1 MIEMSARV
9 LSELRGLEAAEEKT
23 LSMVKMFGKP
33 LTVLVIEDDP
43 LDFEILEHSLSGAG
57 FRLDCRRVDTE
68 AEFVAQLKPDIDV
81 ILSDYTLPG
90 WDAVRALEL
99 FRASRLDVPF
109 IVVSGTVSDEK
120 AVECIKLGAAD
131 YLLKDRL
138 GRLGPAITRAIEDLA
153 ERRLVESLSTRLLQA
168 QEEERKRIARELHDN
183 IGQGIA
189 VLLLELYRL
198 DGQLAP
204 QDSAR
209 SLVKGIMQLVQ
220 NHEAV
225 VRDMGLLL
233 RPSMLDDLGLIP
245 ALKWQAREVSR
256 RTGMQVTVNVED
268 EWNMLS
274 DDYRTCIYRVVQ
286 EALQNAARHGKAAN
300 VNVTLRQNPSYVRVD
315 IQDDGCGFD
324 TRYTKGM
331 GMLGMEERARHLGG
345 LCHFDSV
352 PGRGALIS
360 MLLPRASAHARQ
372 ALNGLPLP
380 CQPASPAPG
389 SIANFPPKSSPS
401 FQRLTAPPPKIPRIP
416 QLT

>member
-1 MIEMSARV
+1 
-9 LSELRGLEAAEEKT
+9 
-23 LSMVKMFGKP
+23 
-33 LTVLVIEDDP
+33 
-43 LDFEILEHSLSGAG
+43 
-57 FRLDCRRVDTE
+57 
-68 AEFVAQLKPDIDV
+68 LKPGIDV

-90 WDAVRALEL
+90 WNALRALEL

-109 IVVSGTVSDEK
+109 IVVSGTISDEK
-120 AVECIKLGAAD
+120 AVECIKLGASD

-153 ERRLVESLSTRLLQA
+153 EKRLVESLSTRLLQA
-168 QEEERKRIARELHDN
+168 QEEERKKIARELHDN

-189 VLLLELYRL
+189 VLLLELYNL
-198 DGQLAP
+198 DAKLEP
-204 QDSAR
+204 EDSTR
-209 SLVKGIMQLVQ
+209 GLLKGIVQLVQ

-256 RTGMQVTVNVED
+256 RTGMKVTVDVED
-268 EWNMLS
+268 EWQQLS

-286 EALQNAARHGKAAN
+286 ETLQNAARHGKAAN
-300 VNVTLRQNPSYVRVD
+300 AHVNLRQNPSYICVE

-324 TRYTKGM
+324 TRFTKGM

-345 LCHFDSV
+345 LCHFGSE
-352 PGRGALIS
+352 PGHGARIS
-360 MLLPRASAHARQ
+360 MLLPRASALAKSDT
-372 ALNGLPLP
+372 PS
-380 CQPASPAPG
+380 QPISIASG
-389 SIANFPPKSSPS
+389 SINFRPKSTP
-401 FQRLTAPPPKIPRIP
+401 FHHLTASTTQNPPIP

>member
-1 MIEMSARV
+1 
-9 LSELRGLEAAEEKT
+9 
-23 LSMVKMFGKP
+23 MVKMSNKP

-43 LDFEILEHSLSGAG
+43 LDFEILEHSLNGAG
-57 FRLDCRRVDTE
+57 FRLDCRRVETE
-68 AEFVAQLKPDIDV
+68 AEFVAQLKPGIDV

-90 WDAVRALEL
+90 WNALRALEL

-109 IVVSGTVSDEK
+109 IVVSGTLSDEK
-120 AVECIKLGAAD
+120 AVECIKLGASD

-138 GRLGPAITRAIEDLA
+138 GRLGPAIARALDDLA

-168 QEEERKRIARELHDN
+168 QEEERKKIARELHDN

-189 VLLLELYRL
+189 VLLLELYNL
-198 DGQLAP
+198 DAKLAP
-204 QDSAR
+204 GDSAR
-209 SLVKGIMQLVQ
+209 AQVKGIVQLVE
-220 NHEAV
+220 NHEAI

-256 RTGMQVTVNVED
+256 RTGMKVTVDVAD
-268 EWNMLS
+268 ECNLLS

-286 EALQNAARHGKAAN
+286 ETLQNAARHGKAAN
-300 VNVTLRQNPSYVRVD
+300 AHVTLWQNPSYVRVE

-345 LCHFDSV
+345 MCNFDSE
-352 PGRGALIS
+352 PGGGARIS
-360 MLLPRASAHARQ
+360 MLLPRDKALASRDPHERTFSATD
-372 ALNGLPLP
+372 
-380 CQPASPAPG
+380 
-389 SIANFPPKSSPS
+389 
-401 FQRLTAPPPKIPRIP
+401 LTACEAWLGK
-416 QLT
+416 

>member
-1 MIEMSARV
+1 MIEMS
-9 LSELRGLEAAEEKT
+9 
-23 LSMVKMFGKP
+23 VKLVGKP

-43 LDFEILEHSLSGAG
+43 LDFEILEHNLSSAG
-57 FRLDCRRVDTE
+57 FRPDCRRVETE
-68 AEFVAQLKPDIDV
+68 AEFVAQLKLGIDV

-90 WDAVRALEL
+90 WNAQRALEL

-109 IVVSGTVSDEK
+109 IVVSGTISDEL
-120 AVECIKLGAAD
+120 AVECMKLGASD

-138 GRLGPAITRAIEDLA
+138 GRLGPAVARAIDELA
-153 ERRLVESLSTRLLQA
+153 ERRLVESLSTRLLKA
-168 QEEERKRIARELHDN
+168 QEEERKKIARELHDN

-189 VLLLELYRL
+189 VLLLELNRL
-198 DGQLAP
+198 DARLGP
-204 QDSAR
+204 EDSTR
-209 SLVKGIMQLVQ
+209 GVLQGIVQLVQ

-256 RTGMQVTVNVED
+256 RTGMKVTVVVED
-268 EWNMLS
+268 EWNQLS

-286 EALQNAARHGKAAN
+286 ETLQNAARHGKAAN
-300 VNVTLRQNPSYVRVD
+300 AHVSLRQNPSYVCVE
-315 IQDDGCGFD
+315 IYDDGCGFD

-345 LCHFDSV
+345 LCHFGSE
-352 PGRGALIS
+352 PGRGARIS
-360 MLLPRASAHARQ
+360 MLLPRASALVKPALARHP
-372 ALNGLPLP
+372 ALTS
-380 CQPASPAPG
+380 QPIPAAAGPIAS
-389 SIANFPPKSSPS
+389 FPPKSSPP
-401 FQRLTAPPPKIPRIP
+401 FHHLTASLLKNPPFP